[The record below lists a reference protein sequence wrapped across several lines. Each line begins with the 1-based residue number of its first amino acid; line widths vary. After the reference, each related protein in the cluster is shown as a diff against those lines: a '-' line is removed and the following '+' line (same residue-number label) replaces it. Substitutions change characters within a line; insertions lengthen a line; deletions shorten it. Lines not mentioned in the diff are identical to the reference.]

1 MENPKHTNK
10 NLNLIFNQAC
20 LLLTG
25 FRKNQGK
32 EIMNYLETSLIKYKN
47 NQLFI
52 EDAKVEDLAKKFET
66 PLYIYSKNH
75 FINQYKAFEN
85 VFRSV
90 NHKIF
95 FAMKANF
102 NLNVINTFV
111 KLGSGIDANS
121 EGELFRALKAGANP
135 SNIILTS
142 VGKTRNEIKL
152 GLSHNVL
159 MIKAESE
166 EEIELINKIA
176 KEMNK
181 TARVAVRVNPDV
193 DAKTHPYISTG
204 LSSNKFGVDS
214 KTALRIYKRRK
225 DFSNIRFTGI
235 DMHIGSQITTID
247 PFIEAVQ
254 KLSELYFEIEK
265 DGLKLDHFD
274 FGGGIGV
281 DYNDENPF
289 SIEEFAD
296 KTIPLFK
303 KLNCQ
308 IIFEP
313 GRYLTANGGILV
325 AEVLYNKKNGN
336 KNFIIIDAAMN
347 DLLRPSIYQSYHN
360 VQPLQIFSDR
370 KEIIADIV
378 GPVCESGD
386 YFARDRKITEMKS
399 GEFLSVMSSG
409 AYGMVM
415 SSNYNGRRRPA
426 EILVDGDKYSVIRSR
441 ETFEHLIWDEK
452 II

>member
-1 MENPKHTNK
+1 MH
-10 NLNLIFNQAC
+10 
-20 LLLTG
+20 
-25 FRKNQGK
+25 
-32 EIMNYLETSLIKYKN
+32 YLETEFIKYKN
-47 NQLFI
+47 NKLFI
-52 EDAKVEDLAKKFET
+52 EDVSVDKITGEFGT

-75 FINQYKAFEN
+75 FIKQFNNFANAF
-85 VFRSV
+85 SSL

-95 FAMKANF
+95 YAMKANY
-102 NLNVINTFV
+102 NLSIINTFA

-121 EGELFRALKAGANP
+121 EGELYRALKTGIHP

-142 VGKTRNEIKL
+142 VGKTKNEIKI
-152 GLSHNVL
+152 GIEKNVL

-176 KEMNK
+176 GELNK
-181 TARVAVRVNPDV
+181 TASVAIRVNPDV

-204 LSSNKFGVDS
+204 LSTNKFGVDS
-214 KTALRIYKRRK
+214 KSALNIYKHRK
-225 DFSNIRFTGI
+225 EFRNIKFTGI
-235 DMHIGSQITTID
+235 DMHIGSQITSIV
-247 PFIEAVQ
+247 PFCEAVQ

-265 DGLKLDHFD
+265 DGLKLEHFD
-274 FGGGIGV
+274 VGGGIGV
-281 DYNDENPF
+281 TYNNEQSFTIN
-289 SIEEFAD
+289 EFAE

-325 AEVLYNKKNGN
+325 TEVLYNKKNGD
-336 KNFIIIDAAMN
+336 KNFVIIDAAMN
-347 DLLRPSIYQSYHN
+347 DLLRPSIYQAYHH
-360 VQPLQIFSDR
+360 VQPVQLFEDR
-370 KEIIADIV
+370 KEKIVDVV

-386 YFARDRKITEMKS
+386 YIARDREVSETKS
-399 GEFLSVMSSG
+399 SELLAIMSAG

-415 SSNYNGRRRPA
+415 SSNYNARRRPA
-426 EILVDGDKYSVIRSR
+426 EILVNGTNLSVIRSR

-452 II
+452 IL

>member
-1 MENPKHTNK
+1 MH
-10 NLNLIFNQAC
+10 
-20 LLLTG
+20 
-25 FRKNQGK
+25 
-32 EIMNYLETSLIKYKN
+32 YLETEFIKYKN
-47 NQLFI
+47 NKLFI
-52 EDAKVEDLAKKFET
+52 EDVSVDKITGEFGT

-75 FINQYKAFEN
+75 FIKQYNNFANAF
-85 VFRSV
+85 SSL

-95 FAMKANF
+95 YAMKANY
-102 NLNVINTFV
+102 NLSIINTFA

-121 EGELFRALKAGANP
+121 EGELYRALKTGIHP

-142 VGKTRNEIKL
+142 VGKTKNEIKI
-152 GLSHNVL
+152 GIEKNVL

-176 KEMNK
+176 GELNK
-181 TARVAVRVNPDV
+181 TASVAIRVNPDV

-204 LSSNKFGVDS
+204 LSTNKFGVDS
-214 KTALRIYKRRK
+214 KSALNIYKHRK
-225 DFSNIRFTGI
+225 EFRNIKFTGI
-235 DMHIGSQITTID
+235 DMHIGSQITSIV
-247 PFIEAVQ
+247 PFCEAVQ

-265 DGLKLDHFD
+265 DGLKLEHFD
-274 FGGGIGV
+274 VGGGIGV
-281 DYNDENPF
+281 TYNNEQSFTIN
-289 SIEEFAD
+289 EFAE

-325 AEVLYNKKNGN
+325 TEVLYNKKNGD
-336 KNFIIIDAAMN
+336 KNFVIIDAAMN
-347 DLLRPSIYQSYHN
+347 DLLRPSIYQAYHN
-360 VQPLQIFSDR
+360 VQPVQLFEDR
-370 KEIIADIV
+370 KEKIVDVV

-386 YFARDRKITEMKS
+386 YIARDREISETKS
-399 GEFLSVMSSG
+399 GELLAIMSAG

-415 SSNYNGRRRPA
+415 SSNYNARRRPA
-426 EILVDGDKYSVIRSR
+426 EILVNGTNLSVIRSR

-452 II
+452 IL